1 MSQPSPQTNPPAAKM
16 VKDDVIFAII
26 GKALGFVG
34 WLSKSLHAD
43 LGKKK
48 KKDGLCLSFSLL
60 GQQNLLVS

>member
-1 MSQPSPQTNPPAAKM
+1 M

-48 KKDGLCLSFSLL
+48 KKRWSVSKLFSSGSTKFASVINVFLKSL
-60 GQQNLLVS
+60 TF

>member
-48 KKDGLCLSFSLL
+48 KKKMVC
-60 GQQNLLVS
+60 V